1 MVGRLAVMT
10 AYGAPLELREYR
22 VPEPEPGAIILRIT
36 QAGICGSDL
45 HMWRGDTEESRPI
58 PPEGRSM
65 GHEGTGVIAV
75 LGAGVTTDALGRPL
89 REGDRVVFF
98 ATFPCWSC
106 RLCLQGDPNLCARYP
121 YRAVG
126 RHPYFVGTYADY
138 YYLPPR
144 HPVFR
149 IPDELPDE
157 IMAPVN
163 CAMCTVANGL
173 RVAGARQ
180 GHAIV
185 IQGAGGLG
193 LTATALARDLGAN
206 RVIVIDRIQGRLDLA
221 RRFGADTTIDISEFD
236 TPASRIERVKELT
249 DGLGADVVME
259 LVGIPELLS
268 EGVGMLR
275 NGGTFLEIGLFFK
288 KPIIFDASAL
298 VQGGKRVVGSLMYRP
313 QTLAEVLD
321 FLVRNQHLPFKELV
335 SHRFP
340 LADLNRAFEISE
352 WVQRSTEVV
361 RGVLVP

>member
-10 AYGAPLELREYR
+10 AYRAPLELREYQ

-45 HMWRGDTEESRPI
+45 HMWRGDTAESRPI

-65 GHEGTGVIAV
+65 GHEGTGVIAA
-75 LGAGVTTDALGRPL
+75 LGAGVATDALGMAL
-89 REGDRVVFF
+89 REGDRLVFF

-106 RLCLQGDPNLCARYP
+106 QLCLQGDPNLCVRYP
-121 YRAVG
+121 YRPVG
-126 RHPYFVGTYADY
+126 RHPYFIGTYADY

-163 CAMCTVANGL
+163 CAMCTVAHGL
-173 RVAGARQ
+173 QVAGAKQ
-180 GHAIV
+180 GQAIV

-193 LTATALARDLGAN
+193 LTATALARDLGAG
-206 RVIVIDRIQGRLDLA
+206 RVIVIDRIQRRLDLA
-221 RRFGADTTIDISEFD
+221 RRFGADATINIGELD
-236 TPASRIERVKELT
+236 TPESRIERVKELT
-249 DGLGADVVME
+249 NGLGADLVME
-259 LVGIPELLS
+259 LVGIPDLLS

-288 KPIIFDASAL
+288 KPALFDASAL

-313 QTLAEVLD
+313 QTLAAVLE
-321 FLVRNQHLPFKELV
+321 FLVRNQHLPFAELV

-340 LADLNRAFEISE
+340 LSELNRAFHDSE
-352 WVQRSTEVV
+352 WAGGSTEVV